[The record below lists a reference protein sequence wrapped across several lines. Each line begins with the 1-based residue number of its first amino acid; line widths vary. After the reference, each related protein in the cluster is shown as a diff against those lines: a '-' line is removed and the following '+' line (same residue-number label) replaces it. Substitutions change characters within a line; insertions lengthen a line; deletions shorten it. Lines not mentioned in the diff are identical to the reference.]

1 MSTEVITSNCSSIE
15 QKLEKARTNLKDLN
29 ENIKRIF
36 GKNDNFRLIC
46 YFVFFNVFQ
55 QIK

>member
-1 MSTEVITSNCSSIE
+1 MSTEVINNNCSSIE

-46 YFVFFNVFQ
+46 YFVFFNVQ
-55 QIK
+55 QIN

>member
-1 MSTEVITSNCSSIE
+1 MSTEVINNNCSSIE
-15 QKLEKARTNLKDLN
+15 QKLENARTNLKDLN

-46 YFVFFNVFQ
+46 YFVFF
-55 QIK
+55 